1 MQPGG
6 RTSVIIH
13 NIDSAG
19 KTHTLLLGPASLRQ
33 QGNNTLHKYSKTN
46 TLLSKYSMTT
56 QHFSAATFLLF
67 SLLNSPQIL
76 QANIFSLPLLKILP
90 RIFSSVFRLSLNIT
104 RTVLLKSDLLI
115 ASQDETKI
123 LQGWHGLLLF
133 YLRNTFPLNY
143 LEQKKTKQKSN
154 YDFTIKNQ
162 TYCTD
167 RKPDQ

>member
-1 MQPGG
+1 MTRNLTFKPSISLLLGQGTQVLKVRWPATSANRNNHWLLVRHCWGQLRTWLTPRPLVQPGG

-56 QHFSAATFLLF
+56 QHFSATTFLLF

-76 QANIFSLPLLKILP
+76 QANIF
-90 RIFSSVFRLSLNIT
+90 FSPP
-104 RTVLLKSDLLI
+104 
-115 ASQDETKI
+115 TK
-123 LQGWHGLLLF
+123 
-133 YLRNTFPLNY
+133 NTA
-143 LEQKKTKQKSN
+143 
-154 YDFTIKNQ
+154 
-162 TYCTD
+162 TYFFICF
-167 RKPDQ
+167 